1 MGRKWRLFG
10 VALVASGTGL
20 IAAACSTNGEEVGS
34 GQQPAPAEITT
45 DEFVQRADAVC
56 MPNVPPVPNLASYG
70 MDIVTGR
77 FRHPLATPH
86 QHEPQPFDGELEDW
100 DTNEYIDNMT
110 VEAYYPDTVEP
121 FHTWQNIVD
130 FDGQRYLYQYVR
142 RDMKIFN
149 ITDPKDVSVVR
160 EKGHPWGPNGPG
172 NEVNPFESGDMFG
185 AASIQWNDKLDTYVM
200 VQAFEVQRFGVID
213 DKRTDPAGVAR
224 HRNADHLKGFKVYA
238 MHGPMPEEWELL
250 AAVTTDVD
258 HPEAPIGQQQGS
270 GVRDIPTYFG
280 GQYMF
285 VAAAPDAT
293 YALTEYPTDLYSAGY
308 QAWDMSDPAHPVFV
322 GQFTAPGQRLGDE
335 DAYKQNPRCGNR
347 TSWFGARMSIF
358 VPTPVED
365 GGRYGYGAMGGLG
378 FYVFDISDPANIEA
392 VGHLDFPPSVAGT
405 EGDNID
411 VSQVE
416 RTGVVYYSGYPL
428 AEDCWEPYKDV
439 YMIDVRDPAKP
450 SIRGTLPRP
459 VPPEIAP
466 FTDYCQRRGSFGPKR
481 SGYYTQPGTGRE
493 GVLPYAFYN
502 AGVQIFDVS
511 GPSDPTI
518 VAYFVPRFDTERVPD
533 YARGNLAHGIYVE
546 YDRNLIWLFVNH
558 GIYVLSTPVLGEPSF
573 EAPAHPWPPRK
584 RASREEPVT
593 LTKMAN

>member
-1 MGRKWRLFG
+1 MGMRWRLCG
-10 VALVASGTGL
+10 VVLIVLGT
-20 IAAACSTNGEEVGS
+20 AAACSQTGEQIGS
-34 GQQPAPAEITT
+34 GGQAAVTAVT
-45 DEFVQRADAVC
+45 VDEFVLRADAVC
-56 MPNVPPVPNLASYG
+56 VPNIPLAPDPASYG
-70 MDIVTGR
+70 MDAITGG
-77 FRHPLATPH
+77 FQHPATTPH
-86 QHEPQPFDGELEDW
+86 QHEAQPFDGELEIW

-110 VEAYYPDTVEP
+110 IEAYYPDTVEP

-130 FDGQRYLYQYVR
+130 FDGRRYLYQYVR
-142 RDMKIFN
+142 RDMKIFD
-149 ITDPKDVSVVR
+149 ITDPKAVTLVQ
-160 EKGHPWGPNGPG
+160 EKGHPWDLNGPG
-172 NEVNPFESGDMFG
+172 DERNPFAPGDMFG
-185 AASIQWNDKLDTYVM
+185 AASIQWNDELDMYVM

-213 DKRTDPAGVAR
+213 DKRADPDGVAR

-250 AAVTTDVD
+250 AEMTTDVE
-258 HPEAPIGQQQGS
+258 HPDAPIGQQRGS

-285 VAAAPDAT
+285 VAAAPDAS

-308 QAWDMSDPAHPVFV
+308 QAWDMSDPAQPTFV

-335 DAYKQNPRCGNR
+335 EAYMQNPRCGNR

-358 VPTPVED
+358 MPTPVED

-378 FYVFDISDPANIEA
+378 FYVLDISDPANIEA

-416 RTGVVYYSGYPL
+416 QTGIVYYSGYPL
-428 AEDCWEPYKDV
+428 AEDCWEPYKDI
-439 YMIDVRDPAKP
+439 YMIDVNDPTNP
-450 SIRGTLPRP
+450 TIRGTLPRP
-459 VPPEIAP
+459 VPPHDAP

-481 SGYYTQPGTGRE
+481 SGYYTQPGIGRV
-493 GVLPYAFYN
+493 GIVPYAFYN

-546 YDRNLIWLFVNH
+546 YDRNLIWLFANH
-558 GIYVLSTPVLGEPSF
+558 GMYVLSTPVLGEPSF
-573 EAPAHPWPPRK
+573 EAPAKPWPRRQ
-584 RASREEPVT
+584 RASHEEPNMLSSIT
-593 LTKMAN
+593 N